1 MNTCRVAL
9 IACLTLGLFF
19 LLSPLAPVVEAQE
32 TEASIQ
38 KMMSPEEFT
47 AAGLNKLSPEE
58 LQKLDAWLHG
68 YREAAETKAAEKATE
83 KAAKSSRAKMDIIA
97 SRVDGTLGGLT
108 GRTVITLE
116 DGTKW
121 KQGNIDDRYRPSV
134 TDHPNAVVVHTPFG
148 YKMHIEGMAEFYVN
162 PVRSP

>member
-1 MNTCRVAL
+1 
-9 IACLTLGLFF
+9 
-19 LLSPLAPVVEAQE
+19 
-32 TEASIQ
+32 
-38 KMMSPEEFT
+38 
-47 AAGLNKLSPEE
+47 
-58 LQKLDAWLHG
+58 
-68 YREAAETKAAEKATE
+68 
-83 KAAKSSRAKMDIIA
+83 MDVIA

-134 TDHPNAVVVHTPFG
+134 TDHPNAVVAHTPFG

-162 PVRSP
+162 PVRSQ

>member
-1 MNTCRVAL
+1 MNTCRITL
-9 IACLTLGLFF
+9 ITCLTLGLFF
-19 LLSPLAPVVEAQE
+19 LLSPLVPAVGAQE
-32 TEASIQ
+32 TEAGIQ
-38 KMMSPEEFT
+38 KMMTPEEYS

-58 LQKLDAWLHG
+58 RQKLDAWLHG

-83 KAAKSSRAKMDIIA
+83 KAAKTSRAKMDIVA

-108 GRTVITLE
+108 GRTVIKLE

-121 KQGNIDDRYRPSV
+121 KQGNSDDRYRPSA

-162 PVRSP
+162 PVRSQ

>member
-1 MNTCRVAL
+1 MNTCRITL
-9 IACLTLGLFF
+9 ITCLTLGLFF
-19 LLSPLAPVVEAQE
+19 LLSPLVPAVGAQQ
-32 TEASIQ
+32 TEGSIQ
-38 KMMSPEEFT
+38 QIMSPEEFT

-68 YREAAETKAAEKATE
+68 YREAAETKAAEKATA
-83 KAAKSSRAKMDIIA
+83 KAAKTSRAKMDIIA

-134 TDHPNAVVVHTPFG
+134 TDHPNAVVAHTPFG

-162 PVRSP
+162 PVRSQ

>member
-1 MNTCRVAL
+1 MNTGRSTL
-9 IACLTLGLFF
+9 IAYLTFSLLLVLGL
-19 LLSPLAPVVEAQE
+19 VERARAQE
-32 TEASIQ
+32 AEAGIQ
-38 KMMSPEEFT
+38 KMMTPDEYS

-58 LQKLDAWLHG
+58 RQKLDAWLHG

-83 KAAKSSRAKMDIIA
+83 KAAKSSRAKMDIVA

-121 KQGNIDDRYRPSV
+121 KQGNSDDRYRPSA

-162 PVRSP
+162 PVRSQ